1 MVATTVSEEF
11 LTDDFEWFDIEAD
24 AETATAGETLT
35 LFPEREEKNTRLDK
49 FVANHAPG
57 MSRSWL
63 QRLIDDGH
71 VLVDGRVRNRT
82 FKVTPGQV
90 IEVTIPPVEEDKLVA
105 EEIPLDVVYEDKH
118 IIAINKPAGMVV
130 HPAPGHRSGTLV
142 NALLHYA
149 PEVSMAGSQRPGIV
163 HRLDRDTSGLIVIGR
178 TDAGRLALLEQW
190 AERSVVKEYE
200 AIIRG
205 VPPDP
210 EFAIDAPIGRDPTQR
225 KRMAVIQ
232 SGKEAQTFV
241 TVREAAQIA
250 SFAEVRIETGRTH
263 QIRVHLAYAG
273 FPIVGDRVYNR
284 FGGSTGG
291 HSPIADRQ
299 MLHAARL
306 VFRNVAGDSVDLRVP
321 LPADMEATW
330 RELIEAAT

>member
-1 MVATTVSEEF
+1 VDITVTKDF
-11 LTDDFEWFDIEAD
+11 QTDDVEWVEIESAG
-24 AETATAGETLT
+24 ETATPGEILT
-35 LFPEREEKNTRLDK
+35 LHPELEEKNTRLDK

-63 QRLIDDGH
+63 QRLIDDGN
-71 VLVDGRVRNRT
+71 VLVDGQVRSRT
-82 FKVTPGQV
+82 FKVTPGQI
-90 IEVTIPPVEEDKLVA
+90 IEIAIPPVEEDELVA
-105 EEIPLDVVYEDKH
+105 EEIALDVIYEDEH

-130 HPAPGHRSGTLV
+130 HPAPGHRTGTLV

-149 PEVSMAGSQRPGIV
+149 PDVSMAGSQRPGIV

-190 AERSVVKEYE
+190 AERTVTKDYE

-205 VPPDP
+205 VPPEQ

-232 SGKEAQTFV
+232 SGKDAQTYV
-241 TVREAAQIA
+241 TVRELSQIA
-250 SFAEVRIETGRTH
+250 SFVDVRIETGRTH
-263 QIRVHLAYAG
+263 QIRVHMAYTG

-284 FGGSTGG
+284 FRGTTGG
-291 HSPIADRQ
+291 DSQVADRQ
-299 MLHAARL
+299 MLHAGRL
-306 VFRNVAGDSVDLRVP
+306 VFRNISGKVIDLQAP
-321 LPADMEATW
+321 LPADMQEVW
-330 RELIEAAT
+330 RELSKVAE

>member
-1 MVATTVSEEF
+1 VSEEF
-11 LTDDFEWFDIEAD
+11 LTDDVEWFDMETD
-24 AETATAGETLT
+24 AETAAAGEMLT
-35 LFPEREEKNTRLDK
+35 LHPEREEKNTRLDK
-49 FVANHAPG
+49 FVASHAPG

-63 QRLIDDGH
+63 QRLIDDGN
-71 VLVDGRVRNRT
+71 VLVDGQVRSRT
-82 FKVTPGQV
+82 FKVTPGQI
-90 IEVTIPPVEEDKLVA
+90 IEVSIPPVEEDELIA
-105 EEIPLDVVYEDKH
+105 EEIPLDVVYEDEH

-130 HPAPGHRSGTLV
+130 HPAPGHRTGTLV

-149 PEVSMAGSQRPGIV
+149 PDVSMAGSQRPGIV
-163 HRLDRDTSGLIVIGR
+163 HRLDRDTSGLIVVGR

-200 AIIRG
+200 AIVRG

-232 SGKEAQTFV
+232 SGKDAQTFV

-250 SFAEVRIETGRTH
+250 SFADVRIETGRTH

-284 FGGSTGG
+284 FRGAAGGDSQV
-291 HSPIADRQ
+291 ADRQ
-299 MLHAARL
+299 MLHAGRL
-306 VFRNVAGDSVDLRVP
+306 VFRNVAGEVVDLRAP
-321 LPADMEATW
+321 LPDDMQAAW
-330 RELIEAAT
+330 RELSEATP

>member
-1 MVATTVSEEF
+1 MSDEF
-11 LTDDFEWFDIEAD
+11 LTEDVDWLDIESELD
-24 AETATAGETLT
+24 TGRSAELLT
-35 LFPEREEKNTRLDK
+35 LHPEREEKNTRLDK

-63 QRLIDDGH
+63 QRLIDDGN
-71 VLVDGRVRNRT
+71 VLVDGQVRSRT

-90 IEVTIPPVEEDKLVA
+90 IEVSIPPVEPDELNA
-105 EEIPLDVVYEDKH
+105 EAIPLDVVYEDAD

-149 PEVSMAGSQRPGIV
+149 PDISMAGSQRPGIV
-163 HRLDRDTSGLIVIGR
+163 HRLDRDTSGLIVVGR

-190 AERSVVKEYE
+190 ADRSVVKEYQ

-205 VPPDP
+205 VPEDD
-210 EFAIDAPIGRDPTQR
+210 EFAIDAPIGRDPAQR

-232 SGKEAQTFV
+232 SGKSAQSHV
-241 TVREAAQIA
+241 TVRERAPKA
-250 SFAEVRIETGRTH
+250 SLVDVRIATGRTH

-273 FPIVGDRVYNR
+273 FPILGDRVYNR
-284 FGGSTGG
+284 FGGITGG
-291 HSPIADRQ
+291 QSPITDRQ
-299 MLHAARL
+299 MLHAGRL
-306 VFRNVAGDSVDLRVP
+306 VIRTVAGDVIDLRVP
-321 LPADMEATW
+321 MPADMQAAW
-330 RELIEAAT
+330 RELSGAAS